1 MNLETARLRIRDW
14 TVADAPAALE
24 IQSRVEVMKW
34 LGDGEPVLM
43 KDLTEATERIAEW
56 RLLDHPPCG
65 YWALEVTESGPLQG
79 RTLGSVL
86 LVPLPKSNG
95 EIQIGW
101 HLHPDAWG
109 HRFAAEAAVP
119 VLARGF
125 AAGLPE
131 IHAVTH
137 LTNDKSQSVCRQLGM
152 EDRGVVHTWYDDP
165 SQHFVITAEQW
176 RHRRT
181 ATSPETT

>member
-34 LGDGEPVLM
+34 LGDGEPVLAT
-43 KDLTEATERIAEW
+43 DLDDARERILGW
-56 RLLDHPPCG
+56 RRRDNPPCG
-65 YWALEVTESGPLQG
+65 YWALEVTEPGPLQG
-79 RTLGSVL
+79 RTIGSVL

-95 EIQIGW
+95 EIEIGW

-109 HRFAAEAAVP
+109 HRYAPEAALA

-137 LTNDKSQSVCRQLGM
+137 LTNDRSQSVCRRLGM
-152 EDRGVVHTWYDDP
+152 ADRGVVHTWYDEP

-176 RHRRT
+176 RQRQAT
-181 ATSPETT
+181 APQTT